1 MLTASD
7 RIPSIGDQVEQNRV
21 GVTRVGRVWYA
32 DQLQVLVKWDDG
44 NSSSLRVGR
53 DRFRIRSRPRADAL
67 SAEREVA
74 REKVLLDQN
83 AA

>member
-1 MLTASD
+1 M
-7 RIPSIGDQVEQNRV
+7 EQNRV
-21 GVTRVGRVWYA
+21 GVARVGRVWYA

-44 NSSSLRVGR
+44 KSSSLRVGR
-53 DRFRIRSRPRADAL
+53 DRFRIRSRPRADTL